1 MNLLHVP
8 NLMNGRASPSGEK
21 DNAMGVSAVKG
32 TTLRSVLTAGEQT
45 AVLTHVNNVRQDGFR
60 RWISS

>member
-8 NLMNGRASPSGEK
+8 NLMNGKASLSGEK

-32 TTLRSVLTAGEQT
+32 TTLRSVLTAGGQM
-45 AVLTHVNNVRQDGFR
+45 AVLTRVKNVRQDGSR